1 MGNWGSHLYDRPP
14 QKLGEFVQNNLRPSE
29 DCQKQIDQTVD
40 TICKV
45 LQDAEQL
52 PLVISV
58 ARRGKLR
65 LEDFS
70 KASYR
75 CSVVSTARGG
85 ALSSVRNVWCYR
97 HKSWG

>member
-1 MGNWGSHLYDRPP
+1 MGNWGSHIYDRPP

-58 ARRGKLR
+58 ARVSRGLGSGLQGARGKKDLV
-65 LEDFS
+65 L
-70 KASYR
+70 
-75 CSVVSTARGG
+75 STYCVPGPG
-85 ALSSVRNVWCYR
+85 HTDIIIFPMLLN
-97 HKSWG
+97 